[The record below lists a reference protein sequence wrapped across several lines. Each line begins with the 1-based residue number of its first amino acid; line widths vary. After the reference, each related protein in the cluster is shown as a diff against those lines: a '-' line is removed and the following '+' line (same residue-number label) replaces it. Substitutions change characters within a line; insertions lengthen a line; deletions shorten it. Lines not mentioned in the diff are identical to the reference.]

1 MRQLSASFLG
11 MRGIAAT
18 ELSLDLQQQLSEGD
32 QYLAVLRHD
41 ILPII
46 VVLLHQE
53 YVEELEGF

>member
-1 MRQLSASFLG
+1 MRQLYASFLG

>member
-1 MRQLSASFLG
+1 MRQLYASFLG
-11 MRGIAAT
+11 MRRIAAT

>member
-1 MRQLSASFLG
+1 MR
-11 MRGIAAT
+11 RIAAT
-18 ELSLDLQQQLSEGD
+18 KLSLDLQQQLSEGD

-53 YVEELEGF
+53 FVEELEGF

>member
-1 MRQLSASFLG
+1 MRQLYASFLG
-11 MRGIAAT
+11 MRGIAET

-46 VVLLHQE
+46 VVLLHPE

>member
-1 MRQLSASFLG
+1 MRQLYASFLG
-11 MRGIAAT
+11 LRRIAAT
-18 ELSLDLQQQLSEGD
+18 KLSLDLQQQLSEGD

-53 YVEELEGF
+53 FVEELEGF

>member
-1 MRQLSASFLG
+1 MRQLYASFLG

-53 YVEELEGF
+53 YVEEFEGF

>member
-1 MRQLSASFLG
+1 MRQLYASFLG
-11 MRGIAAT
+11 LRRIAET

>member
-1 MRQLSASFLG
+1 MRQLYASFLG

-53 YVEELEGF
+53 FVEELEGF